1 MKRPPVG
8 FAINSPTVGFG
19 MIGSPTVGFGIK
31 RPATEVWQEQKDRST
46 KYSILYIIF
55 TSFQTNGLI

>member
-46 KYSILYIIF
+46 KYSMLYC
-55 TSFQTNGLI
+55 T